1 MDFKKGCIGVVPFG
15 EIPEIALRDLV
26 THIHSCFNL
35 RAVVLPP
42 MPYPPAAYD
51 ERRKQYN
58 AATIIKALE
67 SMPFQGC
74 DKIIGVLNMDLFIP
88 IFTYVMGEAQE
99 GGKYALASMF
109 RLRRGHG
116 RTMPLMEKILQ
127 RLSKVALHEIG
138 HLFNVGHCMDEKC
151 LMHFS
156 GSLQDLDSISLNFCA
171 YCSEYLRDAIRRQIP
186 SGLEKPRKKI

>member
-1 MDFKKGCIGVVPFG
+1 MDLEKGCIGVVPFG

-26 THIHSCFNL
+26 THIQSHFNL
-35 RAVVLPP
+35 SAVVLPP
-42 MPYPPAAYD
+42 IQYPSAAYD

-58 AATIIKALE
+58 AAIIIRALE
-67 SMPFQGC
+67 SIPFPGF
-74 DKIIGVLNMDLFIP
+74 DKIIGVLNLDLFVP
-88 IFTYVMGEAQE
+88 IFTHVLGEAQE

-109 RLRRGHG
+109 RLRRGRG
-116 RTMPLMEKILQ
+116 GSPPLMEKIIR

-138 HLFNVGHCMDEKC
+138 HLFDAGHCMDGKC

-171 YCSEYLRDAIRRQIP
+171 YCSEYLREAIRRQIT
-186 SGLEKPRKKI
+186 SRL